1 MEFSFEGIGQVA
13 ATFMADGEIETGM
26 AVALTADSTVGM
38 GKAGDAVCG
47 VILSTKNGMAAVQID
62 GMVKVGYSG
71 TAPTVGQSTVAV
83 DGAGKVKT
91 VTSGGISCLIVSV
104 NTADSTAVIKL

>member
-13 ATFMADGEIETGM
+13 ATFLVNGDIQPGM

-47 VILSTKNGMAAVQID
+47 VILSAKNGMGAVQIG

-71 TAPTVGQSTVAV
+71 TAPAIGMGTIAV
-83 DGAGKVKT
+83 DGTGKIKT

-104 NTADSTAVIKL
+104 NTDDSTAVIKL